1 MNFIKNLTIV
11 RKIQLGFLIF
21 GAISTV
27 IVISNYISITK
38 MSDSKDALYSKFIEP
53 KEKADELYSEY
64 QKIQFIM
71 LKFSIAE
78 FSSDFKNNIQEYNN
92 HKEIVDSLINSFKHE
107 TANAD
112 IPVNINEIKTI
123 WENYKNIVADGIIS
137 AAASQSYDMAA
148 VIATTSG
155 EEVGQKLV
163 GSLEKIITQLRIN
176 SNELNKQFSNAER
189 RAIIYLIAGVIT
201 GTFILFLSIFLLAPK
216 ISAPINKI
224 VALLNEFALG
234 NYEIEIDDEGKGEFA
249 SLMKTAKK
257 FQDGQREKIAA
268 AEKIAKG
275 ELVRVQEASDK
286 DKLAHAFNTEIY
298 ILEDLLKELDKLIE
312 ANEKGD
318 LSVKLNT
325 SRFSGSWARILEG
338 LNKLRAT
345 TLEPIEEA
353 RKILSL
359 MASGDFTSKM
369 TGNYKGDYKHI
380 KDDIN
385 KVSDSLNKIIG
396 EVKLNAEELASSALQ
411 ISSRTV
417 EMAAGAG
424 EQSSQTQEVVSAIEA
439 ITDTI
444 NESTNKA
451 TIAVSTAQEA
461 GDKARAGGEVVEET
475 IEGINRIADIVIKS
489 AKTIEELG
497 SSSDQIGEIIQVINE
512 IADQTNLLALN
523 AAIEAAR
530 AGEHG
535 RGFAVVADE
544 VRKLAERTTGAT
556 NEIKDMIQ
564 KIQEDTTGAVESIE
578 KGKEEVEKGKA
589 LAGDARNALGKIIS
603 NTDEVANLI
612 AQLANASE
620 EQNATSQDIRNSVEL
635 ISNVTHQATDSTQ
648 QISFAAE
655 NLNRLTDNLQQVVS
669 KFRLRETNITFTESN
684 HVVTEE
690 HEVAY

>member
-1 MNFIKNLTIV
+1 MNFIKNLKIV

-21 GAISTV
+21 GMISTV
-27 IVISNYISITK
+27 IVISNYISINK
-38 MSDSKDALYSKFIEP
+38 MSKSKNALYSKFIEP
-53 KEKADELYSEY
+53 KDKIDELYSEY
-64 QKIQFIM
+64 QKIQFVM

-78 FSSDFKNNIQEYNN
+78 FASDFGNNIKQYNN
-92 HKEIVDSLINSFKHE
+92 HKEIVDSLLNSFQTEESNSE
-107 TANAD
+107 TFSNLA
-112 IPVNINEIKTI
+112 EIKEI
-123 WENYKNIVADGIIS
+123 WANYKNIVADAIIS
-137 AAASQSYDMAA
+137 AAASGSYDMAA

-163 GSLEKIITQLRIN
+163 SNLEKILTQLRLN
-176 SNELNKQFSNAER
+176 SNDLDREFSNAEK
-189 RAIIYLIAGVIT
+189 RAITYLIIGVIT
-201 GTFILFLSIFLLAPK
+201 GTITLLLSIFLLAPK
-216 ISAPINKI
+216 ISNPIKEI
-224 VALLNEFALG
+224 VAILNEFALG
-234 NYEIEIDDEGKGEFA
+234 NYDIDIEDRGEGEFS
-249 SLMKTAKK
+249 SLMNTAKK
-257 FQDGQREKIAA
+257 FQQAQIEKINA
-268 AEKIAKG
+268 AEKIAEG
-275 ELVRVQEASDK
+275 ELVRVNEASDK
-286 DKLAHAFNTEIY
+286 DKLAHAFNTEVN

-318 LSVKLNT
+318 LTTKLDI
-325 SRFSGSWARILEG
+325 SKFSGSWASILEG
-338 LNKLRAT
+338 LNKLRST
-345 TLEPIEEA
+345 TLAPIEEA

-359 MASGDFTSKM
+359 MASGDFTTKM
-369 TGNYKGDYKHI
+369 VGNYKGDYKHI

-411 ISSRTV
+411 ISSRTI

-424 EQSSQTQEVVSAIEA
+424 EQSSQTQEVVAAIEA
-439 ITDTI
+439 ITNTI
-444 NESTNKA
+444 NESTNNA

-564 KIQEDTTGAVESIE
+564 KIQEDTSGAVESIE
-578 KGKEEVEKGKA
+578 KGKDEVEKGKA
-589 LAGDARNALGKIIS
+589 LAGDARNALGEIIA
-603 NTDEVANLI
+603 NTDEVAALI
-612 AQLANASE
+612 NELARASE
-620 EQNATSQDIRNSVEL
+620 NQNLTSQEIRNSVEL
-635 ISNVTHQATDSTQ
+635 ISNVTQQSTDSTQ

-655 NLNRLTDNLQQVVS
+655 NLNRLTENLQKVVNQFKLS
-669 KFRLRETNITFTESN
+669 NSSESSYQYN
-684 HVVTEE
+684 QTIIQQEE
-690 HEVAY
+690 QIA